1 MSLWWTRR
9 QVGTGVARTTDRPM
23 NRSRVIG
30 QGVLAGLWASW
41 VKALSE
47 PRLQRVAESIVPPT
61 SEQKEEVGTD
71 PIGHPQN
78 MPPAVLVG
86 RVASAFGAQ
95 MTDEQRLRAQM
106 VIHYT
111 VGAGVGVAYSGLAR
125 RWPAATRGA
134 GVLAGLA
141 IYAGGHGS
149 LVPALGIQR
158 PPWRLSPSAVAWE
171 ATSHAVYGA
180 ALEMGRRLLDFPHD
194 GG

>member
-1 MSLWWTRR
+1 
-9 QVGTGVARTTDRPM
+9 M
-23 NRSRVIG
+23 NRSRAIE
-30 QGVLAGLWASW
+30 QGVLSGLWASW

-47 PRLQRVAESIVPPT
+47 PRLQRVAEAIVPP
-61 SEQKEEVGTD
+61 SAEQKEEVGTD

-86 RVASAFGAQ
+86 RVASALGVQ
-95 MTDEQRLRAQM
+95 MTDEQRLRAQL

-111 VGAGVGVAYSGLAR
+111 VGASLGLAYSAVAR

-134 GVLAGLA
+134 GTLAGLA

-158 PPWRLSPSAVAWE
+158 PPWRLPPSAVAWE
-171 ATSHAVYGA
+171 AASHAVYGA
-180 ALEMGRRLLDFPHD
+180 ALEMGRRLLTSLDN
-194 GG
+194 GR